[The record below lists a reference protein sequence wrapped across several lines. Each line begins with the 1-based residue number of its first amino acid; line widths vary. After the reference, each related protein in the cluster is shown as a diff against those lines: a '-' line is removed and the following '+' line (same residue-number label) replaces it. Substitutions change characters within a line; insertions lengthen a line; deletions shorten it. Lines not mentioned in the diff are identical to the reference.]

1 MRFIKRFID
10 YFNYMTSG
18 EPNRPLPHTDNALPA
33 PPSRPAVAA
42 QPPQNGHTQSAR
54 PAPAHALADPS
65 ALTTIIGTD
74 MKTARAV
81 TITQRAKR
89 QGVYLLGGNGTGKTT
104 MVENMVLSDIQNGL
118 GVAVVEPHG
127 DLTARILAGIPR
139 PRINDTVYLDAEDW
153 ENPFGLN
160 IFEVPEPRNIRTEAA
175 VASFVSH
182 TFEVLWS
189 AGFETPRLMQN
200 LRAVS
205 RTLISNPGS
214 TFADIP
220 ALYGSEEV
228 RARMLANVTNPMVLA
243 FWEEYE
249 RMNFRDRRA
258 FTEST
263 LNKVTAFLDEP
274 MIQHILAQS
283 RTTINFRYIMDNSR
297 ILLIKLSPQFE
308 EASRLIGAVIIGKLL
323 MTAFSRTDTPE
334 NDRRQFNLY
343 CDEFRRFASSDFATL
358 ISEARK
364 FHISTILSHQTLTQ
378 LSEQNRASALGAG
391 NIIVFR
397 VSGDDSR
404 VLSRSFD
411 TTPARIINGEEV
423 VRAPVADVITHLV
436 RRGHDD
442 PRIARFAQT
451 YLTSLERMFNKPPG
465 PFGPQYS
472 ASYSYT
478 LDRTISLSPQ
488 QVIRGRELL
497 NESLYQAMLEKR
509 SDLHIPTLALY
520 ILAVA
525 QEDSREYILSKW
537 VTKSFREFT
546 GFKPGAEKFGKPWFT
561 TPLKSQDYISQIT
574 QSWKKRYVWMA
585 EAMVSM
591 LKETRYCMEVLSR
604 EPIMVDTG
612 KMQPRYQMQTHADR
626 EAEIGK
632 EITLQQNFTAR
643 VKLVTGGEYM
653 LRTKPAPQGLTG
665 AALAERIEAVKRHCR
680 ALGYTRHYT
689 EVIEELRKRQEYL
702 YGLGDALDEDAD
714 DDGYDLS
721 ADRQDPDGLPRGS
734 FTLD

>member
-1 MRFIKRFID
+1 MGRIKPLID

-18 EPNRPLPHTDNALPA
+18 QPEARPSHMGTALPA

-42 QPPQNGHTQSAR
+42 QPPQNGHTQSPR
-54 PAPAHALADPS
+54 PAHALASPS
-65 ALTTIIGTD
+65 AFPTVLGAD
-74 MKTARAV
+74 SKTGRDIS
-81 TITQRAKR
+81 ITQKAKQ

-139 PRINDTVYLDAEDW
+139 HRLNDVVYLDVEDW

-160 IFEVPEPRNIRTEAA
+160 IYEVPEPRNIRTEAA
-175 VASFVSH
+175 VASFVAH

-220 ALYGSEEV
+220 ALYSSEEV

-283 RTTINFRYIMDNSR
+283 RTTINFRYIMDKSK

-323 MTAFSRTDTPE
+323 MTAFSRSDTPE

-343 CDEFRRFASSDFATL
+343 CDEFHRFASSDFATL

-364 FHISTILSHQTLTQ
+364 FRISTILSHQTLAQIT
-378 LSEQNRASALGAG
+378 EAVRANVLAAG
-391 NIIVFR
+391 SLIVFR

-411 TTPARIINGEEV
+411 TTPSR
-423 VRAPVADVITHLV
+423 VITHLV

-442 PRIARFAQT
+442 PRLARFGQT
-451 YLTSLERMFNKPPG
+451 FLTSLERMCNKPPG
-465 PFGPQYS
+465 PFGTEYS
-472 ASYSYT
+472 ASYAYS
-478 LDRTISLSPQ
+478 LGCTISLSAQ

-497 NESLYQAMLEKR
+497 NETFYQAMLEKR
-509 SDLHIPTLALY
+509 SDLPVPTLALY

-525 QEDSREYILSKW
+525 QEDGREYILSKW
-537 VTKSFREFT
+537 VTKSFGDLT
-546 GFKPGAEKFGKPWFT
+546 GFKPGAEKFGKPSFV
-561 TPLKSQDYISQIT
+561 TPLTSQAYLSQIT
-574 QSWKKRYVWMA
+574 KGWKKRYVWMA

-612 KMQPRYQMQTHADR
+612 KMQQRYQMQTHADR

-632 EITLQQNFTAR
+632 EIALQQNFTAR
-643 VKLVTGGEYM
+643 VKLVTGGEYT

-665 AALAERIEAVKRHCR
+665 AALAERIETVKRHCR
-680 ALGYTRHYT
+680 ALGLTRHYT
-689 EVIEELRKRQEYL
+689 GVIEELRKRQEFL
-702 YGLGDALDEDAD
+702 FGLGDTPNDTAY
-714 DDGYDLS
+714 DDGYE
-721 ADRQDPDGLPRGS
+721 ADEPTHGS
-734 FTLD
+734 FTID